1 MAVVGG
7 AMKGSGLLK
16 NFNNIVIISA
26 DRNGSTSFQY
36 NIFNP
41 GLNNND
47 EEYLWLGEGF
57 HSNSNKS
64 QKIKYSPKEVVDTL
78 NHGLHKSVI
87 LKSQI
92 TYPNFNN
99 SFFDIPATRKIFLH
113 RNLFDSTL
121 SRCIAQTINRWHNTK
136 DKDYDSLEISL
147 DMFKDRLEYRIEKY
161 LMYVDH
167 IIDWANEFYVYDSI
181 TYNKDSFIKKNP
193 NKKQKVKNYNQLYD
207 LFLKYN
213 QIKEIEKKV
222 ELLTKLKF

>member
-1 MAVVGG
+1 MVDVGG
-7 AMKGSGLLK
+7 VMKESGLLE

-26 DRNGSTSFQY
+26 DRNGSTTFQY

-57 HSNSNKS
+57 HSNSNQL
-64 QKIKYSPKEVVDTL
+64 QKTKYSSKEIVETL

-99 SFFDIPATRKIFLH
+99 SFFDISATRKIFLH

-121 SRCIAQTINRWHNTK
+121 SRCIAQTINRWHNIK

-161 LMYVDH
+161 LMYVDD
-167 IIDWANEFYVYDSI
+167 IIEWANEFYIYDNI

>member
-1 MAVVGG
+1 MVDVGG
-7 AMKGSGLLK
+7 VMKESGLLE

-26 DRNGSTSFQY
+26 DRNGSTTFQY

-57 HSNSNKS
+57 HSNSNQL
-64 QKIKYSPKEVVDTL
+64 QKTKYSPKEIVETL

-99 SFFDIPATRKIFLH
+99 SFFDISATRKIFLH

-121 SRCIAQTINRWHNTK
+121 SRCIAQTINRWHNIK

-167 IIDWANEFYVYDSI
+167 IIDWANEFYIYDNI